1 MSIDEKLQKVEELHR
16 KLSELR
22 PLSPGEVKRLLEQF
36 AIRNTY
42 NSNAIEGSTLTLRE
56 TALILQ
62 EGITIA
68 ERPLKEHLEAIG
80 HRDAFDFVVEL
91 SQQNVPL
98 KIYDIKQIHSL
109 VLMNDRLNAGEY
121 RRVPVM
127 IMGASHIPPQP
138 YAIEPLMDELVFNYN
153 NSPEEFFVRL
163 AKLHLDFERI
173 HPFIDG
179 NGRTGRLILNLELL
193 KAGYHPVDIKC
204 TDKQKYYD
212 SFEEYH
218 STGSTDKMR
227 EILIDYELSELS
239 EYVKMVEQATQTE
252 CPNDNSEEDSSDFEQ

>member
-1 MSIDEKLQKVEELHR
+1 MNLQEQLQKVKELHQR
-16 KLSELR
+16 LAELR
-22 PLSPGEVKRLLEQF
+22 PLSPGEVGRLLEQF

-91 SQQNVPL
+91 SQHSVPL
-98 KIYDIKQIHSL
+98 ELYDIKQIHSL
-109 VLMNDRLNAGEY
+109 VLMNDRLNAGIF
-121 RRVPVM
+121 RRVPVI
-127 IMGASHIPPQP
+127 IMGASHTPPQP
-138 YAIEPLMDELVFNYN
+138 YEIEPLMENLVNDYN
-153 NSPEEFFVRL
+153 NSTEDFFDRI
-163 AKLHLDFERI
+163 ARLHLDFERI

-204 TDKQKYYD
+204 ADKRKYYD
-212 SFEEYH
+212 AFEDYH
-218 STGSTDKMR
+218 ITGSPTKMK
-227 EILIDYELSELS
+227 EMLVDYELSELQ
-239 EYVKMVEQATQTE
+239 EYVHLVEQAAE
-252 CPNDNSEEDSSDFEQ
+252 AEGDESDEPEI

>member
-1 MSIDEKLQKVEELHR
+1 MNTDENLKRIEELHQ

-22 PLSPGEVKRLLEQF
+22 PLSSGEIKRLFEQF
-36 AIRNTY
+36 AVRNTY

-68 ERPLKEHLEAIG
+68 ERSLKEHLEAIG
-80 HRDAFDFVVEL
+80 HKDAFNFVVEL

-109 VLMNDRLNAGEY
+109 VLMNDRMNAGVY

-127 IMGASHIPPQP
+127 IMGASHTPPQP
-138 YAIEPLMDELVFNYN
+138 YLIEPLMEELVNSYN
-153 NSPEEFFVRL
+153 NSTDSFFDRI

-193 KAGYHPVDIKC
+193 KAGYYPVDIKC
-204 TDKQKYYD
+204 TDRIRYYGA
-212 SFEEYH
+212 FEDYH
-218 STGSTDKMR
+218 STGNPDMMK
-227 EILIDYELSELS
+227 EILIEYELKELS
-239 EYVKMVEQATQTE
+239 EYVKIVEQSA
-252 CPNDNSEEDSSDFEQ
+252 DADFDSENTGDVFDFEL

>member
-1 MSIDEKLQKVEELHR
+1 MDIDEKLQKVEELHR
-16 KLSELR
+16 HLSELR

-80 HRDAFDFVVEL
+80 HKDAFDFIVEL
-91 SQQNVPL
+91 SQRNVPL

-109 VLMNDRLNAGEY
+109 VLMNDRLNAGVY

-127 IMGASHIPPQP
+127 IMGASHTPPKP
-138 YAIEPLMDELVFNYN
+138 YAIEPLMDELVNNYN
-153 NSPEEFFVRL
+153 SSTEDFFDRL

-173 HPFIDG
+173 HPFVDG

-204 TDKQKYYD
+204 SDKRKYYD
-212 SFEEYH
+212 AFEDYH
-218 STGSTDKMR
+218 STGYSDKMKDL
-227 EILIDYELSELS
+227 LIEYELSELS
-239 EYVKMVEQATQTE
+239 EYVAIVEQSVEKE
-252 CPNDNSEEDSSDFEQ
+252 CSSEDNSPDFEQ